1 LGIAAVQFDF
11 ATASRIV
18 FGPGTAKEMV
28 PAAASFGRRALFV
41 MGKSSE
47 RALTWIEKLRADGF
61 RVAEFHMAGEP
72 TVETVLTGMEE
83 ARSEACEVIIGMG
96 GGSVID
102 AGKAVAT
109 LVANP
114 GPVYD
119 YLEVVG
125 KGRPLVHQALPFV
138 AVPTT
143 AGTGSEVTRNAVL
156 GVTEKRVKVSL
167 RGSQMLPKVAIVDPE
182 LTCSLPPE
190 VTATSG
196 MDALTQL
203 IEPFLSAGANAIT
216 DAICRDGIG
225 RVRRSLKAAFNNG
238 EDRRAR
244 EDMSLAALFGGMALA
259 NARLGAVHGFAGPIG
274 GMYPVGHGAVCA
286 RLLPVVMEANL
297 AALRERTPQA
307 PILVRFKELAAILTG
322 NPGAAAEEGIEWLY
336 ELREALQI
344 RPLAAYGVR
353 QEDMAEIITRARQA
367 NSMKGNSVALNEA
380 ELEGIVESAL

>member
-1 LGIAAVQFDF
+1 MQFDF

-18 FGPGTAKEMV
+18 FGPGKIKEMP

-41 MGKSSE
+41 LGESSV
-47 RALTWIEKLRADGF
+47 RILPWVDRLRADGL
-61 RVAEFHMAGEP
+61 RVSELHVAGEP
-72 TVETVLTGMEE
+72 TVEIILTGMEE
-83 ARSEACEVIIGMG
+83 ARSEGCEVVIGVG

-102 AGKAVAT
+102 AGKAIAT
-109 LVANP
+109 LMANP
-114 GPVYD
+114 GTVYD

-125 KGRPLVHQALPFV
+125 KGKPLVNPAMPFI

-156 GVTEKRVKVSL
+156 GVTEERVKVSL
-167 RGSQMLPKVAIVDPE
+167 RGSQMLPRVAIVDPE
-182 LTCSLPPE
+182 LTYSLPPE

-225 RVRRSLKAAFNNG
+225 RVRRSLKGAFDHG
-238 EDRRAR
+238 EDKQAR

-259 NARLGAVHGFAGPIG
+259 NAKLGAVHGFAGPIG

-307 PILVRFKELAAILTG
+307 PILDRFKELAAVLTD
-322 NPGAAAEEGIEWLY
+322 NPSAVADDGIEWLY

-353 QEDMAEIITRARQA
+353 QEDMPEIITRARQA
-367 NSMKGNSVALNEA
+367 NSMKGNSVALEDA
-380 ELEGIVESAL
+380 ELESIVEAAL